1 MVDGNVWVQCMMGD
15 VVHGWCA
22 VRVGGSQIHD
32 RNTISACNTKFKTLF
47 RRVQARTVRITLQL
61 FPEYCQDF
69 CIRKRLGRSFH
80 QQGTVNEY
88 VVSKNKMKV
97 ILCLSEM
104 IPWIVLSET
113 YKPRWWL
120 KLRCLRLRTEKCPN
134 PLNVVKPFFMIHSIS
149 DKPHKNKY
157 RSGCLLYIKLDR
169 DLGKFMAI
177 VKSYCMLAMLWN
189 IRQSE
194 SLLT

>member
-1 MVDGNVWVQCMMGD
+1 MNKRCSEFYIGIYSFSRHFYSKQLTHEEYIKQLIIN
-15 VVHGWCA
+15 
-22 VRVGGSQIHD
+22 RQI
-32 RNTISACNTKFKTLF
+32 NTISACNTKFQSLF

-69 CIRKRLGRSFH
+69 CVRKRLGRSFH

-113 YKPRWWL
+113 FKPSWWL

-134 PLNVVKPFFMIHSIS
+134 PLNVVKTLFC
-149 DKPHKNKY
+149 
-157 RSGCLLYIKLDR
+157 GTLYFR
-169 DLGKFMAI
+169 
-177 VKSYCMLAMLWN
+177 
-189 IRQSE
+189 
-194 SLLT
+194 